1 MNRKKISIT
10 IDEQIKEIIDREA
23 EKQNISISR
32 AVERLIEYQDID
44 ACILKKDLLPILQN
58 ICAVLDEGKNL
69 NTGKCRKLNKLV
81 RNMWELI

>member
-1 MNRKKISIT
+1 MNRKKLSIT
-10 IDEQIKEIIDREA
+10 IDAQIKEIIDHEA

-32 AVERLIEYQDID
+32 AVERLIEYQDIN

-58 ICAVLDEGKNL
+58 VCAVLDEGKNL